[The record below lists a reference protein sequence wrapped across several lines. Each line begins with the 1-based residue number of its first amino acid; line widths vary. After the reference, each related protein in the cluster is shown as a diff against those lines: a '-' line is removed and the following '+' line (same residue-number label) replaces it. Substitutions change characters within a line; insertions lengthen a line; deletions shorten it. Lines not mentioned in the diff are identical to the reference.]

1 MMGRTSAHGRRRRS
15 FGRGSA
21 IKFLIFA
28 ILTISLTLYMAFAIV
43 GSDLHPTYRV
53 AATFDDVS
61 GLGAGDLV
69 KVAGTPVGRVTG
81 VRIVDGKAVVGM
93 DVNRNIRIPVDSRAA
108 IRWRNLIGQREVYLE
123 PGTSN
128 AVLHD
133 GGHVSQTQSAVD
145 LGEVINS
152 LGPLTGSL
160 DPNEI
165 NQILQS
171 FAVALNGN
179 EGNITQITTNLS
191 TLLQVFGSRS
201 DTIHQMIGNYKTVTD
216 AVAARDQQIAETV
229 QNLQKLTRAF
239 ADNRAVI
246 DGAAVQ
252 LSGLTANLNTVLG
265 GAGPQLGSVIEG
277 TASLLEVAHR
287 NVSQLSGLLR
297 GLPAALQALL
307 TTLDGGHFVRG
318 TVLCIDYLQ
327 TDVCRFPMTLPPP
340 PQVKG
345 GSGSGSTR
353 PLTSAE
359 QTSFQRMASLFLL
372 GTQVKGQ

>member
-1 MMGRTSAHGRRRRS
+1 MMARTSAHGRSRRGPGRS
-15 FGRGSA
+15 TA
-21 IKFLIFA
+21 IKFLLFA
-28 ILTISLTLYMAFAIV
+28 IVTISLTLYMAYAIV

-61 GLGAGDLV
+61 GLATGDLV

-81 VRIVDGKAVVGM
+81 VKVVDGRAAVDM

-108 IRWRNLIGQREVYLE
+108 IRWRNLIGQREVYLI

-133 GGHVSQTQSAVD
+133 GAHVNQTQSAVD

-171 FAVALNGN
+171 FAVALSGN

-191 TLLQVFGSRS
+191 ILLQVFGSRS
-201 DTIHQMIGNYKTVTD
+201 GTIHQMIANYKTVTD
-216 AVAARDQQIAETV
+216 AVATRDQQIAETV
-229 QNLQKLTRAF
+229 QNLQTLTRAF
-239 ADNRAVI
+239 ADNRAVL
-246 DGAAVQ
+246 DGATVQ
-252 LSGLTANLNTVLG
+252 LRGLTANLNTVLG
-265 GAGPQLGSVIEG
+265 GQGPQLGNVVES
-277 TASLLEVAHR
+277 TAALLEIAHR

-307 TTLDGGHFVRG
+307 TTMDGGHFVRG
-318 TVLCIDYLQ
+318 TVLCIDVVQ
-327 TDVCRFPMTLPPP
+327 TDVCRFPETLPPP
-340 PQVKG
+340 PQVQG
-345 GSGSGSTR
+345 GSGSGSR
-353 PLTSAE
+353 PLTPAQ

-372 GTQVKGQ
+372 GTQIKGQ